1 MEQPS
6 DPVEGGTQ
14 ETPRRRPSGALAPL
28 RHVSFARFL
37 LANTVCTV
45 GQFLQ
50 GLAVPFL
57 INQMTDSNTWVGA
70 AAFASLIPAVVTT
83 PISGTLADRVDRKR
97 ILVAAYV
104 LQGFITGGLLA
115 LHLAD
120 LLSPWRII
128 GLLLA
133 SGAVAGFQW
142 APIQSL
148 SAVLVPR
155 ELLPQAIRLLSISFT
170 VGRSVGPATAA
181 LILAFAGPGLAF
193 AGTGGCYLVGLVFLT
208 TVHYQ
213 WEPGEASEPFLAQFR
228 AGIGYV
234 RANPSIR
241 LALRLSFTMA
251 FLGGAFA
258 YSLTASVADDLFR
271 TGGGGLGA
279 LALMLGLGSVLG
291 GVYISGP
298 GGLVRRSRL
307 EAVVA
312 LTFAFGMLIVTA
324 TPWLF
329 VGFLGYFVMGM
340 AHMLHGVT
348 VNTALQLQLDEEYRG
363 RVMSVWLV
371 ALLGGLPLG
380 SFAGGVLGD
389 LLGMRWVMLGY
400 AVLLAGTISSM
411 ARGAGF
417 ALLDDDGP
425 GV

>member
-1 MEQPS
+1 
-6 DPVEGGTQ
+6 
-14 ETPRRRPSGALAPL
+14 
-28 RHVSFARFL
+28 
-37 LANTVCTV
+37 
-45 GQFLQ
+45 
-50 GLAVPFL
+50 
-57 INQMTDSNTWVGA
+57 
-70 AAFASLIPAVVTT
+70 
-83 PISGTLADRVDRKR
+83 
-97 ILVAAYV
+97 
-104 LQGFITGGLLA
+104 
-115 LHLAD
+115 
-120 LLSPWRII
+120 
-128 GLLLA
+128 
-133 SGAVAGFQW
+133 
-142 APIQSL
+142 
-148 SAVLVPR
+148 
-155 ELLPQAIRLLSISFT
+155 
-170 VGRSVGPATAA
+170 
-181 LILAFAGPGLAF
+181 
-193 AGTGGCYLVGLVFLT
+193 VFLT

-234 RANPSIR
+234 GANPSIR

-271 TGGGGLGA
+271 AGGGGLGA

-291 GVYISGP
+291 GIYISGP

-307 EAVVA
+307 EAAVA

-400 AVLLAGTISSM
+400 AVLLAGAISTM

>member
-1 MEQPS
+1 MGEAPGP
-6 DPVEGGTQ
+6 DAGDAREAPI
-14 ETPRRRPSGALAPL
+14 RRPFGTFAPL

-120 LLSPWRII
+120 LLTPWRIL

-155 ELLPQAIRLLSISFT
+155 EVLPQAIRLLSISFT
-170 VGRSVGPATAA
+170 VGRSVGPAAAA
-181 LILAFAGPGLAF
+181 LMLAFAGPGLAF
-193 AGTGGCYLVGLVFLT
+193 GGPVRCYLIGLLLLT
-208 TVHYQ
+208 TVHSH

-228 AGIGYV
+228 AGIAYV
-234 RANPSIR
+234 RATPSIR

-251 FLGGAFA
+251 FLGAAFA
-258 YSLTASVADDLFR
+258 YTLTAGVADDLFR
-271 TGGGGLGA
+271 AGGGGLGA
-279 LALMLGLGSVLG
+279 LALMLGLGSVVG
-291 GVYISGP
+291 GVFISGP
-298 GGLVRRSRL
+298 GGRIRRSRL
-307 EAVVA
+307 EGAVGLV
-312 LTFAFGMLIVTA
+312 FAFGMLIVTA
-324 TPWLF
+324 TPWLA
-329 VGFLGYFVMGM
+329 VGFVGYFVMGM

-400 AVLLAGTISSM
+400 AVLLAGVIGSM
-411 ARGAGF
+411 ARGDGL
-417 ALLDDDGP
+417 ALLDDESPDD
-425 GV
+425 